1 MFKDNL
7 LNLAQEISAIDDSI
21 AVKVEHIHRIP
32 SKVEKFLYMCE
43 KMSEKGKRFTISV
56 KREEIMD
63 VENAKE
69 SNFKSVFYTT
79 GSYDET
85 DATQADL
92 RKEWVK
98 LYQYSAREAVKDEA
112 LRNETLDRILGIHPQ
127 DYA

>member
-1 MFKDNL
+1 
-7 LNLAQEISAIDDSI
+7 
-21 AVKVEHIHRIP
+21 
-32 SKVEKFLYMCE
+32 
-43 KMSEKGKRFTISV
+43 MSEKGKRFTISV

-63 VENAKE
+63 VKNAKE